1 MTCYV
6 VDAVEGAGMSSPL
19 DEEIRGDWNNLKG
32 THYHLVYALWLLL
45 RRNAGSVAF
54 YRGNDLLARIAP
66 PPAPEEVNTISPAIH
81 IQDENEDEWIQLKAT
96 RDPWTRTAVLQG
108 NLLANFIYNA
118 LASEAAGRGWRAR
131 LVTQGEIRRTEI
143 KEFVENPTR
152 FRQLARILRG
162 IIHEVRER
170 LHQNSW
176 QPVDE
181 ARLRTLALTI
191 LQQLA
196 QEEPVSLAQLKA
208 EVDLQLTYRYISSEL
223 VQQVGNTLLGALLQD
238 AAAGPAAAHVYN
250 DAWLDQ
256 TAGAPLKSRLPFD
269 TDPIIACDEAVH
281 TVNALPDTHWQA
293 QRCAERVRLENAL
306 QHFLQAPQ
314 TLFVLLGMSG
324 AGKTW
329 AVADWTARVLQ
340 GRARLLIPGPDL
352 DHEDQRALSRLV
364 ALRLR
369 PLTTAPISDEDV
381 LTKLCASA
389 RIEGHGPLVIVVDD
403 LTPTGDTTVF
413 RRDLA
418 RLVTQCRAAGIKLVL
433 TCQTHVWDFYRLGQ
447 DIPPG
452 DIYLPDLE
460 TLRADPVGTR
470 ASGDQARDVD
480 PTQPRS
486 ISSFSLPD
494 FTPEE
499 QEQALNQRLP
509 NGVVGR
515 ISHLLRAPAFAPLRH
530 PYLLERYLEQHS
542 HNLEQP
548 DAELVPVDVDALLYT
563 RLKVLL
569 QRGAAILNVD
579 DRDVQEAFDILQQ
592 QLWANR
598 AGGLSSA
605 QAEICFEKHLRGR
618 SGTALDALRRVGILT
633 ARGRVRF
640 SEPSLADY
648 IFARALQERYLAG
661 DDVLSELRLED
672 DAGVVSALLRSL
684 AYEDPVTLAEALLK
698 RDPRWVGPVGEGL
711 AQCSSQDYRVLAF
724 LTVMTRL
731 DEGAIRFEGCDALGQ
746 LAARGHREKGQR
758 TCGRR
763 AFEWILQYYL
773 SSRHS
778 DRFLGARALSATLD
792 LAPTRVERA
801 IRLRLVRAAC
811 MANSGSSNREKL
823 GDWLHD
829 ALLPLLAI
837 NHPAAA
843 EVGERILARY
853 TFLGGLGTQNPDDR
867 FLQEIDEARGGI
879 ALFEDAEMERIL
891 ADLHAP
897 EAETRS
903 HAASALRSV
912 MFEQPERIQ
921 EDLCETIRRET
932 DRNVM
937 NQLLWAT
944 YRLTEL
950 APDAILDALTG
961 TFALD
966 WSTPSS
972 STGLALST
980 LSNLAQQ
987 RPERVIPLL
996 PQRLDAYPAWSR
1008 AWLSEELAFAWW
1020 TCAERVPEARKAL
1033 AYLATPDLAD
1043 VPGEC
1048 QLFAL
1053 RGAVVAQLGLLC
1065 LGVVPMREMH
1075 GRQSP
1080 YPKTDMQFLFVNTT
1094 DFVRSHAAD
1103 LIAQP
1108 DTDQLLDLLVRC
1120 LIEENRAGVHP
1131 IHRPLFAAH
1140 GICASLCLEML
1151 ILLAAVHPDPVALV
1165 RRLPP
1170 GWRLVYA
1177 VRRLLE
1183 SGRKESSVIDFARAL
1198 CDASIIG
1205 RSTQELDERERLFMQ
1220 LARLSQTP
1228 TAALQELRTT
1238 SLTSPFTADG
1248 RASAVAELTDENP
1261 GDMLDLLAQN
1271 LEQEDDLAALHKW
1284 VERARSWQGLLIAR
1298 VYARMFE
1305 PRPIHR
1311 VEARELCEQMLT
1323 AVRALPAST
1332 PQRECLTVYEAIV
1345 AWLEGSA
1352 SPLPTLPTSSILRN
1366 AIERSHAVALE
1377 LLQHASAR
1385 SLGEHEEQDWL
1396 VDALVASQD
1405 RGWWNRTGLLLDG
1418 DAVGFGSSQDLVY
1431 VFPAVRL
1438 ALLAAEAADVGSCAG
1453 DPAARFLAERAS
1465 ISKLLAEHHAQLDPQ
1480 IEMPKEYLE
1489 RTLTAL
1495 EEVGSAASRD
1505 ERVRLYRGL
1514 LLLRLDSLPEAELEL
1529 QRCLGMS
1536 TCTGDSRASVL
1547 YNLACVYAR
1556 TGREDLCR
1564 TTLQEALQI
1573 QPRIRQSLET
1583 DRDFAEVRG
1592 IAWFQTLSHQAM

>member
-1 MTCYV
+1 
-6 VDAVEGAGMSSPL
+6 MSSPL
-19 DEEIRGDWNNLKG
+19 DQEIRGDWSNLKG

-45 RRNAGSVAF
+45 CRNADSVAF
-54 YRGNDLLARIAP
+54 YLGNDLLARPAP
-66 PPAPEEVNTISPAIH
+66 PPAPEEVDTISPAIY
-81 IQDENEDEWIQLKAT
+81 IQDANEDEWIQLKAT

-118 LASEAAGRGWRAR
+118 LASEAAGRVWRAR

-143 KEFVENPTR
+143 KKFVANPTR
-152 FRQLARILRG
+152 FRQLVRLLRG
-162 IIHEVRER
+162 IIDEVRER
-170 LHQNSW
+170 LQQDGR

-208 EVDLQLTYRYISSEL
+208 EVDLQLAYRYITPEL

-238 AAAGPAAAHVYN
+238 AAAGPAAARVYN

-256 TAGAPLKSRLPFD
+256 TAGAPLKPRLPFD
-269 TDPIIACDEAVH
+269 TNPISTCDVAVQ
-281 TVNALPDTHWQA
+281 TVHALSGSPWQV
-293 QRCAERVRLENAL
+293 QRCAERVHLENAL
-306 QHFLQAPQ
+306 QRFLQAPQ

-329 AVADWTARVLQ
+329 AVADWTARVLH

-352 DHEDQRALSRLV
+352 DHEDQRSLSRLI

-369 PLTTAPISDEDV
+369 PFTSAPISDEDV
-381 LTKLCASA
+381 LTKLRAAA
-389 RIEGHGPLVIVVDD
+389 RIEDHRPLVIVVDD
-403 LTPTGDTTVF
+403 LMPTGDPAVF

-418 RLVTQCRAAGIKLVL
+418 RLVAQCRAASIKLVL
-433 TCQTHVWDFYRLGQ
+433 TCQTHVWDFNRLSQ
-447 DIPPG
+447 DISPG
-452 DIYLPDLE
+452 DIYLPDPE
-460 TLRADPVGTR
+460 ISRADPVGAR

-480 PTQPRS
+480 LTQPRS
-486 ISSFSLPD
+486 ISSFSLSD

-509 NGVVGR
+509 NEVAGR
-515 ISHLLRAPAFAPLRH
+515 VSHLLRAPAFAPLRH

-542 HNLEQP
+542 HSLQQP
-548 DAELVPVDVDALLYT
+548 DAELVPVDVDALLDT
-563 RLKVLL
+563 HLEVLL
-569 QRGAAILNVD
+569 LRVAAILNVD
-579 DRDVQEAFDILQQ
+579 DRDMQEAFDILQQ

-605 QAEICFEKHLRGR
+605 EAEICLEQHLRRR

-633 ARGRVRF
+633 ARGRVHF
-640 SEPSLADY
+640 AEPALADR
-648 IFARALQERYLAG
+648 IFARALRERYLAG

-684 AYEDPVTLAEALLK
+684 AYENPVRLAETLL
-698 RDPRWVGPVGEGL
+698 RHDPGWVGPVGEGL
-711 AQCSSQDYRVLAF
+711 AQCSPQDYRVLAF
-724 LTVMTRL
+724 LTVLTRL
-731 DEGAIRFEGCDALGQ
+731 DEGVIRFEGCDALGQ
-746 LAARGHREKGQR
+746 LAAHGYREKGR
-758 TCGRR
+758 KTCGQH
-763 AFEWILQYYL
+763 AFEWVLQCYL

-801 IRLRLVRAAC
+801 MRLRLGCAAR

-823 GDWLHD
+823 DNWLHNT
-829 ALLPLLAI
+829 LLPLLNI

-853 TFLGGLGTQNPDDR
+853 TFLGGRGTQNLDDR

-879 ALFEDAEMERIL
+879 ALFEGEEMERIL
-891 ADLHAP
+891 ADLRAP
-897 EAETRS
+897 EAQTRS

-937 NQLLWAT
+937 NQLLWAA
-944 YRLTEL
+944 YRLAEL
-950 APDAILDALTG
+950 APDALLDALTG
-961 TFALD
+961 AFALD

-1008 AWLSEELAFAWW
+1008 AWLSEGLAFAWW
-1020 TCAERVPEARKAL
+1020 TCAECAPEAREAL
-1033 AYLATPDLAD
+1033 AHLATPDLAD

-1065 LGVVPMREMH
+1065 LGVMPMREMH
-1075 GRQSP
+1075 GGQSP

-1108 DTDQLLDLLVRC
+1108 GADQLLDLLVRC

-1131 IHRPLFAAH
+1131 IDKPLFAAH

-1151 ILLAAVHPDPVALV
+1151 ISLAAVHPDAVVLL
-1165 RRLPP
+1165 RRLSP

-1183 SGRKESSVIDFARAL
+1183 SGRTEPLVTDFAREL
-1198 CDASIIG
+1198 CTAPFAG
-1205 RSTQELDERERLFMQ
+1205 RSTQELDEREHLLTE
-1220 LARLSQTP
+1220 LARLSQAP
-1228 TAALQELRTT
+1228 LAVLQELRAT
-1238 SLTSPFTADG
+1238 SLISPFTADG
-1248 RASAVAELTDENP
+1248 RASAIAELADERLE
-1261 GDMLDLLAQN
+1261 DMLDLLAQN

-1284 VERARSWQGLLIAR
+1284 VGRARSWQGLLIAR
-1298 VYARMFE
+1298 VYARMFD

-1323 AVRALPAST
+1323 AVRALPASM
-1332 PQRECLTVYEAIV
+1332 PQQEYLTVYEAIAV
-1345 AWLEGSA
+1345 WLVGLA
-1352 SPLPTLPTSSILRN
+1352 RPVPILPTSSALRN
-1366 AIERSHAVALE
+1366 AIERSHAAALE
-1377 LLQHASAR
+1377 LLQRASAR
-1385 SLGEHEEQDWL
+1385 SVGGQEEHDWL
-1396 VDALVASQD
+1396 VDALVASQGV
-1405 RGWWNRTGLLLDG
+1405 GWWNRTGLLLDG
-1418 DAVGFGSSQDLVY
+1418 DSVGFGSSHDLVY

-1438 ALLAAEAADVGSCAG
+1438 ALVAAEAADVGSRAG
-1453 DPAARFLAERAS
+1453 DPAARFLTERAS

-1480 IEMPKEYLE
+1480 IEIPEEYLE

-1495 EEVGSAASRD
+1495 EGVGSAASRD

-1514 LLLRLDSLPEAELEL
+1514 LLLQLDHLAEAELEL
-1529 QRCLGMS
+1529 QQCLRMP

-1564 TTLQEALQI
+1564 TTLQEALQLWP
-1573 QPRIRQSLET
+1573 QLRHSLET
-1583 DRDFAEVRG
+1583 DRDLAAVRE
-1592 IAWFQTLSHQAM
+1592 IAWFQTLSHHTI